1 MPKTLWNAGSR
12 QELLD
17 RLGRLKPDARPL
29 WGRMNAPQMVAHLVG
44 WMRMATGE
52 LLTAPLN
59 RPIRYPPLKQMIIYW
74 LPWPKG
80 VPTAPELISREQYDF
95 ASEHASFCRYLE
107 SFDER
112 PDPKKIWPEHPA
124 FGSLTTREWGV
135 LGYRH
140 TDHHLRQ
147 FGV

>member
-74 LPWPKG
+74 LPRPKG
-80 VPTAPELISREQYDF
+80 VPTAPELISREIGR
-95 ASEHASFCRYLE
+95 ASCR
-107 SFDER
+107 ER
-112 PDPKKIWPEHPA
+112 RY
-124 FGSLTTREWGV
+124 TTVGRGATQTK
-135 LGYRH
+135 R
-140 TDHHLRQ
+140 
-147 FGV
+147 